1 MSATKL
7 DAVQVDPAARSDAE
21 FVRKDVSFGRLLLGF
36 FGMYWRS
43 WIVILWPIILCPIL
57 IYQDSTAYKCMYV
70 VAIMAL
76 YWVTEA
82 LPLPVT
88 SFIPIVLF
96 PLMGILNTSDTTTC
110 YLNDTTMMFIAS
122 IVIAT
127 AIEHSGL
134 HLRVAFTIIR
144 LVGCSHRRLTLGIF
158 LVTMFISLWISNTAT
173 TAMMVPIIE
182 TVLMELESQGLGKM
196 FIEDA
201 NDTEGNEE
209 GQPAKKPT
217 NATMTYYFIAAY
229 ASSIGGIGTMVATGS
244 NLTLKGIYESRFPDS
259 PGINFSDWMCYAIPP
274 MLVSGFLVWLWL
286 QVMYMGMFRPNSKD
300 SQAINIGPEGEK
312 VAKRIIEQKYRDLG
326 PITWHKLSVAVLFVF
341 VILLWFFRNP
351 GFVKGW
357 PDYITEMSVKDST
370 AAMLVIIL
378 MFIIPSKLEFLNAFS
393 KDSRKYP
400 TKSSQGLITWK
411 LIQTKMHWGLLFVLG
426 GGFAISQGSTSSGLS
441 DLLGNALSGLE
452 SLPPVATLFVICLI
466 IQTVTEFTA
475 NVAIANIVLPVVA
488 ELCVAIKLHPLYLML
503 PATFCCSFSFH
514 LPVGTP
520 PNAIVSAAGHI
531 KTKDFIVAGIGPT
544 LITLIV
550 VTVSFPTWGNV
561 IFNANE
567 FPSWAES

>member
-7 DAVQVDPAARSDAE
+7 SGVEVVPDARNDAE
-21 FVRKDVSFGRLLLGF
+21 FVGKDVSFGHLLLRF
-36 FGMYWRS
+36 FGIYWRS

-57 IYQDSTAYKCMYV
+57 IYDESTTYRCLYV

-82 LPLPVT
+82 LPLPIT

-96 PLMGILNTSDTTTC
+96 PLLGILSTSDTTTC

-122 IVIAT
+122 IAIAI

-144 LVGCSHRRLTLGIF
+144 IVGCSHRRLTLGLF
-158 LVTMFISLWISNTAT
+158 LVTMFISMWITNTAT
-173 TAMMVPIIE
+173 TAMMVPIVE
-182 TVLMELESQGLGKM
+182 TVLVELESQGLGKM
-196 FIEDA
+196 FIEDED
-201 NDTEGNEE
+201 DTESSEDSE
-209 GQPAKKPT
+209 PTKRPT
-217 NATMTYYFIAAY
+217 NVTMAYYLIAAY
-229 ASSIGGIGTMVATGS
+229 GSSIGGIGTIVATGS
-244 NLTLKGIYESRFPDS
+244 NLTLKGIYETRFPDS
-259 PGINFSDWMCYAIPP
+259 PGLNFSDWICYAVPP
-274 MLVSGFLVWLWL
+274 MLVSGLLVWLWL

-300 SQAINIGPEGEK
+300 AQAINIGSEGEK
-312 VAKRIIEQKYRDLG
+312 IATRIIEQKYRDLG
-326 PITWHKLSVAVLFVF
+326 PITWHELSVGVLFVF

-351 GFVKGW
+351 GFVTGW
-357 PDYITEMSVKDST
+357 PDYITETSVKDST
-370 AAMLVIIL
+370 AAMFVIII
-378 MFIIPSKLEFLNAFS
+378 MFLLPSKLEFLNAFS
-393 KDSRKYP
+393 KDPSKHP
-400 TKSSQGLITWK
+400 TKSSPGLITWK

-441 DLLGNALSGLE
+441 DLLGNALSGLQ
-452 SLPPVATLFVICLI
+452 SLPPMATLFVICLMI
-466 IQTVTEFTA
+466 EMITELTA
-475 NVAIANIVLPVVA
+475 NVAVANIVLPVVA

-503 PATFCCSFSFH
+503 PAAFCCSFSFH

-544 LITLIV
+544 LITLV
-550 VTVSFPTWGNV
+550 VITVSFPTWGNV
-561 IFNANE
+561 IFGVSE